1 VLVALPEARATAMT
15 LRITGNR
22 LGLVLMPLVA
32 GGIAAAT
39 GVAGILLLTAGSL
52 AACAFG
58 MRASGSPS

>member
-1 VLVALPEARATAMT
+1 MT

-52 AACAFG
+52 TACAFG
-58 MRASGSPS
+58 MRMSRAPS